1 MKGGYQ
7 ILDLSAVKF
16 VTSTGMKQT
25 VPGAWEQVSG
35 ANNKVLIVSGL
46 THDNEKLADMVAW
59 YQLEADAAT
68 ISTDAGYGIA
78 ITDED
83 SVTLTAPA
91 G

>member
-16 VTSTGMKQT
+16 VTSTGMTQT

-35 ANNKVLIVSGL
+35 ANNKLLIVSGL
-46 THDNEKLADMVAW
+46 THDGELLADMVGW
-59 YQLEADAAT
+59 YQLETDAAT

-83 SVTLTAPA
+83 GVTLTAPA

>member
-16 VTSTGMKQT
+16 VASTGMTQT

-35 ANNKVLIVSGL
+35 ANNKLLIVSGL
-46 THDNEKLADMVAW
+46 TYNGEKMADMAAW
-59 YQLEADAAT
+59 YQLETDAAT

-83 SVTLTAPA
+83 GVTLTAPA